1 MKGIIV
7 YAVLFLFT
15 FIIVSLGMYQANN
28 KYENLFHFDLRDRFA
43 LALEKKSQDSVK
55 AFQDSVKQKIE
66 QDSITKSKN
75 RDTTLTAEAA
85 HGDVAKT
92 EAVEKNTAGKNEE
105 QGKPLA
111 GSIIDPVKNKMQAE
125 KDSARVIWKRK
136 TIKVYESMDSKQL
149 AKIIPDLE
157 NDLARDLIYSM
168 KDKKRG
174 EVLGLLSK
182 EVVLRLTRQ

>member
-1 MKGIIV
+1 MKGMIV

-15 FIIVSLGMYQANN
+15 FIIVSLGMYQAND
-28 KYENLFHFDLRDRFA
+28 KYENLFHFDFRDRFA
-43 LALEKKSQDSVK
+43 LAQEKKSQDSVK
-55 AFQDSVKQKIE
+55 AFQDSVKHKME

-75 RDTTLTAEAA
+75 HDTTSTAEAA
-85 HGDVAKT
+85 SSDVAKT
-92 EAVEKNTAGKNEE
+92 EGVEKTAVKNEE
-105 QGKPLA
+105 QGKSSA
-111 GSIIDPVKNKMQAE
+111 GAIADPAKKKLQAE